1 MLLLKTNIRGMQKH
15 FLPVLKIANSYY
27 KKLYISFFS
36 LKTLL
41 HVYFAERYDKKNM
54 TSPEKVAEAKAE
66 HFAHIIPPHS
76 RQ

>member
-1 MLLLKTNIRGMQKH
+1 MFTLQKGM
-15 FLPVLKIANSYY
+15 I
-27 KKLYISFFS
+27 
-36 LKTLL
+36 
-41 HVYFAERYDKKNM
+41 KKNM